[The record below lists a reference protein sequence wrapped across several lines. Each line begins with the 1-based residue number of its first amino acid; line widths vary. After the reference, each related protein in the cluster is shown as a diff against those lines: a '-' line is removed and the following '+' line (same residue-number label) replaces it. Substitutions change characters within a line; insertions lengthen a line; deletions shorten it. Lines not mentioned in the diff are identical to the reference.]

1 MLMSKDEVKKH
12 QWVNNISDLFY
23 APLWHRWFPI
33 LTLPWWMRREETD
46 TKQVSLVSTLS
57 TFSTLSSPN
66 VETSERQTLY
76 SKRKLFSTVFFSS
89 SNQRLLLPLLK
100 LEPRGSSAST
110 TTSTQPTSTTAAA
123 STPTAKRQLIT
134 KPELLLRHQ
143 SRCNETKKKTRPVV
157 KLKKNWFFFLWVSF
171 LLHLAS
177 LSADIVP
184 AVDSFLLCPPC
195 SLVFERC

>member
-46 TKQVSLVSTLS
+46 TKQVSLVSTLL

-66 VETSERQTLY
+66 VETSERQTLC

-89 SNQRLLLPLLK
+89 SNQRLLWPLLK
-100 LEPRGSSAST
+100 LEPRGSS
-110 TTSTQPTSTTAAA
+110 TQPTSTTIAPTVTVATSTTTAAL
-123 STPTAKRQLIT
+123 TRTAKRQLMT
-134 KPELLLRHQ
+134 KPEWLLRHR
-143 SRCNETKKKTRPVV
+143 SRCNQTKKNSSCR
-157 KLKKNWFFFLWVSF
+157 
-171 LLHLAS
+171 
-177 LSADIVP
+177 
-184 AVDSFLLCPPC
+184 
-195 SLVFERC
+195 

>member
-66 VETSERQTLY
+66 VETSERQTLS
-76 SKRKLFSTVFFSS
+76 SKRKLFSTVFFS
-89 SNQRLLLPLLK
+89 NQRLLWPLLK
-100 LEPRGSSAST
+100 LEPAST
-110 TTSTQPTSTTAAA
+110 TTSTQPSSAPTATTATTATATTTAA
-123 STPTAKRQLIT
+123 SNSDSETTAD
-134 KPELLLRHQ
+134 
-143 SRCNETKKKTRPVV
+143 NETGMVAPTPI
-157 KLKKNWFFFLWVSF
+157 
-171 LLHLAS
+171 S
-177 LSADIVP
+177 LQP
-184 AVDSFLLCPPC
+184 N
-195 SLVFERC
+195 